1 MKVVIIGLPL
11 RVCYQ
16 ITGQLLPSSSNMD
29 RKEETLILSKGKSQ
43 AVFAKRLWK
52 SSCLTGGALERLIR
66 AKCQCSVFVFFFSL

>member
-1 MKVVIIGLPL
+1 MEISATIRWKATVCMKVVIIGLPL

-43 AVFAKRLWK
+43 AVF
-52 SSCLTGGALERLIR
+52 
-66 AKCQCSVFVFFFSL
+66 VFFFSL